1 MKKIILLLS
10 AAVVLISCS
19 KVGKDEYMISGT
31 ATGIENGKTII
42 LETQDAT
49 GMMLPK
55 DTVKVQNGKFE
66 MKGTITEP
74 SFYTIQLEGAQAKIP
89 FILENGEV
97 TIAINKDSIQKSKV
111 SGTYNNDQ
119 YVAFNE
125 EITKVQKKLMDFQS
139 KNMKTMETAQQTK
152 DTVVINKLMQEF
164 SKIQEEVGAASKAK
178 YVTYAET
185 HPKAFISALIIQ
197 GMLNDPTADVAKS
210 EKLYNS
216 LEESL
221 KKTKPGIAIKAR
233 LAELKTPAVGAA
245 PAPPAPAAEAKW
257 RTDFSGPN
265 PQGKIISLKENLG
278 KVTIVDFWAS
288 WCGPCRQENPNV
300 VAIYKELHSKG
311 LNIIGV
317 SLDKDA
323 KAWKDA
329 IAKDKLTWNH
339 VSNLKFWDEPI
350 AAQYKVESIPAT
362 FILDAS
368 GTIVARDLRGDALRA
383 KVIELLA
390 K

>member
-10 AAVVLISCS
+10 AAVVLIACS
-19 KVGKDEYMISGT
+19 KVGKDEYIITGT

-42 LETQDAT
+42 LETQDES
-49 GMMLPK
+49 GMGLLAK
-55 DTVKVQNGKFE
+55 DTVKVENGKFE
-66 MKGTITEP
+66 MKGKITEP
-74 SFYTIQLEGAQAKIP
+74 AFYMIQLEGAQAKIP
-89 FILENGEV
+89 LILENGEV
-97 TIAINKDSIQKSKV
+97 KITIDKDSIQKSKV
-111 SGTYNNDQ
+111 TGTYNKDE
-119 YVAFNE
+119 YTSFVAE
-125 EITKVQKKLMDFQS
+125 TTKIQKKLMDFQN
-139 KNMKTMETAQQTK
+139 KNMQAMNAAQQSK
-152 DTVVINKLMQEF
+152 DTVVINGLMKEFNKL
-164 SKIQEEVGAASKAK
+164 QEEVSVTSKAK

-185 HPKAFISALIIQ
+185 HPKSFISALIIQ
-197 GMLNDPTADVAKS
+197 GMLNDPTAVVAKS

-221 KKTKPGIAIKAR
+221 KNTKPGKAIKAK
-233 LAELKTPAVGAA
+233 LTELKAPTGVGASA
-245 PAPPAPAAEAKW
+245 PTTDGKW
-257 RTDFSGPN
+257 RADFSAPN
-265 PQGKIISLKENLG
+265 PEGKVISLKESLG

-300 VAIYKELHSKG
+300 VAIYKELHAKG

-323 KAWKDA
+323 AKWKEA
-329 IAKDKLTWNH
+329 IAKDGLTWTQ

-350 AAQYKVESIPAT
+350 AKQYHVESIPAT

-368 GTIVARDLRGDALRA
+368 GHVVAKDLRGDELRA
-383 KVIELLA
+383 KIIELLA